1 MNTKKQLEETT
12 LDELQ
17 NKEPGV
23 TELMEFYE
31 RVEAIY
37 INASIAVS
45 DADIVYT
52 VDSSNVVSDYAYL
65 GRD

>member
-37 INASIAVS
+37 IDASMSVS

-52 VDSSNVVSDYAYL
+52 VDSSNVVSNYAYL

>member
-1 MNTKKQLEETT
+1 MNTKSQLDETT

-17 NKEPGV
+17 NKESGV

-37 INASIAVS
+37 IDASMSVS
-45 DADIVYT
+45 DADIVHT
-52 VDSSNVVSDYAYL
+52 VVSSNLVRDYAHL
-65 GRD
+65 G

>member
-1 MNTKKQLEETT
+1 MNTKEQLEETT

-37 INASIAVS
+37 IDASMAIS

>member
-37 INASIAVS
+37 IDASMSVS

-52 VDSSNVVSDYAYL
+52 VDSSNVVSNYAYL
-65 GRD
+65 G

>member
-37 INASIAVS
+37 IDASMSVS
-45 DADIVYT
+45 DADIVHT
-52 VDSSNVVSDYAYL
+52 VNSSNLVRDYAHL
-65 GRD
+65 G